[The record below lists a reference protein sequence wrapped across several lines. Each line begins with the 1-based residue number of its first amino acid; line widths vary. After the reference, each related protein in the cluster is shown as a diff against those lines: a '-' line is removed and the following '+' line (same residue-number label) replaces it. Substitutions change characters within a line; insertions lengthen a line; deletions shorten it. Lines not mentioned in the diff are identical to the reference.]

1 MSTIGLSSLI
11 AASLV
16 GAPQVSA
23 VATSAAQLESP
34 DQLERERAAD
44 ELARLG
50 AAAEPAIP
58 ALVCAIYSEFA
69 SADWSVRGGYRV
81 PNAAGGALVA
91 IGVSSVPELVK
102 LLGSEPFAY
111 VGQRWG
117 GRPCGNRDRVLVSE
131 GDSDVWT
138 MVSGSVGQTLAAIGQ
153 PAVASLAQAL
163 QENPQNEWVAQALAK
178 FGAEAEAAVPAL
190 IGGLRVV
197 PSHKAG
203 FFVDALGAV
212 GPGAAE
218 AAPLLIDTFERLPDD
233 RYSGGVRTKIL
244 FALGEFGPAGEVAVP
259 FLSRQRKQ
267 PDYSE
272 EVQDAFWKIQP
283 ADQSLLLTAAQL
295 WRRDG
300 GTLELTNLCR
310 VFHQTSALGASGERL
325 VQLLGPPSSAVYDD
339 VWPEDVWFGT
349 KTGRLWFRKDR
360 FGKYRLMTRCEDLG

>member
-1 MSTIGLSSLI
+1 
-11 AASLV
+11 
-16 GAPQVSA
+16 
-23 VATSAAQLESP
+23 
-34 DQLERERAAD
+34 
-44 ELARLG
+44 
-50 AAAEPAIP
+50 
-58 ALVCAIYSEFA
+58 
-69 SADWSVRGGYRV
+69 
-81 PNAAGGALVA
+81 
-91 IGVSSVPELVK
+91 
-102 LLGSEPFAY
+102 
-111 VGQRWG
+111 
-117 GRPCGNRDRVLVSE
+117 
-131 GDSDVWT
+131 
-138 MVSGSVGQTLAAIGQ
+138 MVSGSVAQTLAAIGQ

-310 VFHQTSALGASGERL
+310 VFHQTSVLGASGERL

-349 KTGRLWFRKDR
+349 GRLWFRKDR
-360 FGKYRLMTRCEDLG
+360 FGKYRLMTRCENLG